1 MCVALQRRIVLS
13 LPAPRPVVGFVAM
26 TVILLPRRK
35 WTRGI
40 RWMWIVMVALG
51 IVVAIADGLRR

>member
-1 MCVALQRRIVLS
+1 
-13 LPAPRPVVGFVAM
+13 VVGFVAM

-35 WTRGI
+35 WTRGV

-51 IVVAIADGLRR
+51 IVVAIADGLNR